1 MFDEALTPQQLIVI
15 DALSDGA
22 NSTDAAS
29 QAGVHRNTIA
39 NWRRNSLFFRESLAD
54 AQYDRALLF
63 RDKTE
68 HRLDLAL
75 ETLDGVLSDPK
86 ASASARLKAALFVIG
101 VACTPPGT
109 RKQVPFDMAELRV
122 SHEQTAPPV
131 HNNAQN
137 AQTPTPL
144 GHAAIAASAG
154 PPRPPESDTAQTTSE
169 NPPSVHN
176 NAQNAQSPIRREGP
190 KVGRNAPCPCGV
202 PSGPGRKFKY
212 CCLNRPQATTRAA
225 AA

>member
-1 MFDEALTPQQLIVI
+1 MFDTLSPQQQQVI
-15 DALSDGA
+15 DALSDGVS
-22 NSTDAAS
+22 STDAAA

-39 NWRRNSLFFRESLAD
+39 NWRRNSLFFREALAD

-75 ETLDGVLSDPK
+75 QTLDGVLTDPK

-101 VACTPPGT
+101 VACTPPPP
-109 RKQVPFDMAELRV
+109 RKQVPFDITEV
-122 SHEQTAPPV
+122 HQHTPPPV
-131 HNNAQN
+131 HNDAQSP
-137 AQTPTPL
+137 APAPAP
-144 GHAAIAASAG
+144 H
-154 PPRPPESDTAQTTSE
+154 SE

-176 NAQNAQSPIRREGP
+176 NAQNAQSPFRRETP
-190 KVGRNAPCPCGV
+190 KVGRNEACPCG
-202 PSGPGRKFKY
+202 SGRKYKH
-212 CCLNRPQATTRAA
+212 CCLNKPQADTQAA